1 MKAIRTQETTDKG
14 YRGVSPNFGGGLTQD
29 GEGVGSTPKK
39 MKKLTTVLS
48 KNQKLHSFN
57 VPALTK
63 KFERKS
69 NLDNEIRRQLMREH
83 IAAKQKFVED
93 NLPYLEAFQEVKKV
107 GSYLNTEEEANKFVE
122 EAVKLKLT

>member
-1 MKAIRTQETTDKG
+1 
-14 YRGVSPNFGGGLTQD
+14 
-29 GEGVGSTPKK
+29 

-57 VPALTK
+57 VPAITK

-69 NLDNEIRRQLMREH
+69 NLENELRRQEIRQY
-83 IAAKQKFVED
+83 IAAKQEFVEQ

-107 GSYLNTEEEANKFVE
+107 SPYLETEEEANKFVE
-122 EAVKLKLT
+122 EAVKLKFTQRVDMTEFDSDAQMGQKKNHSVIPD